1 MLKEWECWG
10 ERMHGVSFDKYGNLW
25 VASYAETRKKFKT
38 KRQAMDQRRKWIEI
52 WGDPYEKRRKDYSG
66 YENENF
72 KIIGYI
78 SDNRSKVL
86 TLNKHTNQ
94 YEIHNLQSVKSLE
107 TNGKKNE
114 ISKTMLIS
122 KSNSFKNYTKLHTG
136 KFQSSITIE
145 GKRYYLGNYN
155 TEKEAQAEHMKAL
168 KSFLND
174 GIKPKVVNKNKSG
187 NKFVYFDKHF
197 NKWKFSKAYK
207 NGRTTKYFNTLSEA
221 VTYRNKFLKE
231 HNLPIPD

>member
-1 MLKEWECWG
+1 M
-10 ERMHGVSFDKYGNLW
+10 RGVNFDKYRNRW
-25 VASYAETRKKFKT
+25 IASYAETSKRFKT

-52 WGDPYEKRRKDYSG
+52 WGDPYENLKKDYSG

-78 SDNRSKVL
+78 SDDRKKVL

-94 YEIHNLQSVKSLE
+94 YEIHNLESVKSLN

-114 ISKTMLIS
+114 IGKTMLIS
-122 KSNSFKNYTKLHTG
+122 KSNSCKNYKKLHTG
-136 KFQSSITIE
+136 KFQSGITIE
-145 GKRYYLGNYN
+145 EKRYYLGSYN
-155 TEKEAQAEHMKAL
+155 TAKEAQAEHMKAL
-168 KSFLND
+168 KNFLND

-187 NKFVYFDKHF
+187 HKFVYFDKYF

-207 NGRTTKYFNTLSEA
+207 NARRTTKSFNTLSEA

>member
-1 MLKEWECWG
+1 M
-10 ERMHGVSFDKYGNLW
+10 RGVSFDKYGNFW
-25 VASYAETRKKFKT
+25 VASYAENRKKFKT

-52 WGDPYEKRRKDYSG
+52 WGDPYEKRKKDYSG
-66 YENENF
+66 YKNENF

-78 SDNRSKVL
+78 SDNRRKVL

-94 YEIHNLQSVKSLE
+94 YETHDLQGVKNL
-107 TNGKKNE
+107 TINGKKHE

-122 KSNSFKNYTKLHTG
+122 KSNSFKNYTKLRTG
-136 KFQSSITIE
+136 KFRSAITME

-168 KSFLND
+168 KSFLNG
-174 GIKPKVVNKNKSG
+174 GIKPKVVNQNKSG
-187 NKFVYFDKHF
+187 DKFVYFDKYF

-207 NGRTTKYFNTLSEA
+207 NGRTTKSFNTLSEA